1 MGNGDQHVTYNYAS
15 ATSERKTPDYRPTPT
30 PQQISEQIE
39 GLPLYQQANARKH
52 YTDLPVEWPAMLCS
66 VQEDEG
72 NRCRVLMTYGH
83 EPRAIQI
90 PKIFCYIDLQNNAR
104 LKTALPNQPVTV
116 RGLID
121 DAKSSST
128 FRLKDAEIIFER
140 NNEQTLTDVALRSS
154 TNRLGG
160 AGFELGGR
168 EDLRSDMQQILQHH
182 CDFALLL
189 IDLDNFKSMNDEFG
203 HSEGDVCLKRAAEI
217 MRAVVGKKG
226 NFYRWGGDEFAVCL
240 HDFSTE
246 EARATAERIRTA
258 VEQENLGGSIHVTT
272 SIGICASDR
281 TDSQSREEILE
292 MADKAMYTSKYSG
305 KNRVT
310 AWPVP
315 TSVFKELKKLE

>member
-1 MGNGDQHVTYNYAS
+1 
-15 ATSERKTPDYRPTPT
+15 
-30 PQQISEQIE
+30 
-39 GLPLYQQANARKH
+39 
-52 YTDLPVEWPAMLCS
+52 
-66 VQEDEG
+66 
-72 NRCRVLMTYGH
+72 
-83 EPRAIQI
+83 
-90 PKIFCYIDLQNNAR
+90 
-104 LKTALPNQPVTV
+104 
-116 RGLID
+116 
-121 DAKSSST
+121 
-128 FRLKDAEIIFER
+128 
-140 NNEQTLTDVALRSS
+140 
-154 TNRLGG
+154 
-160 AGFELGGR
+160 
-168 EDLRSDMQQILQHH
+168 MQQILQHH